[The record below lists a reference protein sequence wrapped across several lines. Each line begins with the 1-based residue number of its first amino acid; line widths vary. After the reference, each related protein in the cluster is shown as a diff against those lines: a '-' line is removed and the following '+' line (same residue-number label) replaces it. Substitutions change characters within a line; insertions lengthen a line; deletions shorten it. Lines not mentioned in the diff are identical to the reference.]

1 MPHPNRSPSSPSL
14 RIHPKQA
21 LDELPLFRQTSM
33 PPSKP
38 ISHTSSVRRLCPRRP
53 RPSVASIADIF
64 VGSLVLAS
72 FCHEHSPNRRG
83 LSTVAWSASDHNLR
97 KFQGKGGTDRRQL
110 PPRRQP
116 EYSSSRFHLS
126 QPKRLISNGLT
137 RTNDYNTEEYNIE
150 TESREETETETETD
164 NDYIPLWP
172 AKNADAESQT
182 HCERFDFTYDFD
194 RRIEITEHTKT
205 DIDPKLPDKYPRQS
219 FPSWLHPEKE
229 KHLSTS
235 KLYEKSLADYD
246 WEEAVNAVAPYSRYK
261 KTYKDDSPD
270 QMEIYSV
277 EKLVRTLWE
286 EPNPSTQYLFRLY
299 RDIPAPGVALLSKR
313 TRGALL
319 RLFAHPRDRR
329 WVDARRYLALVDDM
343 VTARLPLSRS
353 LWSSAI
359 HLSGRANG
367 KVLKRDLIRAVG
379 MWQKMEHI
387 AGVKAD
393 EVVFNILFDI
403 AIKAGAFKVADRL
416 EEEMTE
422 RGLSFSRCGKTSKI
436 YYFGMTRDVE
446 GIRET
451 FDDFVRSG
459 EIVDTVVM
467 NCLVASFLRADDIQT
482 AEQLYARMLEKQSSN
497 NKRLSLSDDGS
508 HDGGSNLSY
517 DMPQY
522 RERARKLGRVLKKSS
537 ALKEKFPEY
546 HRALQD
552 SLSIAPDTR
561 TFYIFLRHYAYN
573 TGQLDSFMAV
583 IRDMEKTFVVPPRA
597 IIYLFL
603 FEGFA
608 LHGRRKKQWSAENL
622 RLTWHAYIRA
632 LRDSNA
638 RLRGLNLNLNNRKMT
653 WENPLAKSVTVDFEE
668 PPVTDS
674 PNGLY
679 MALPTEDTVG
689 NPQGSEETAEGSAM
703 DASQDNEQ
711 DAKPE
716 LDETEDESTEIE
728 ELDVD
733 EVFNPRLQF
742 PGEAEQDEVWDP
754 EQRLENGLFVGRRM
768 ITIILQAFGTCC
780 GPQEVLEVWLQLE
793 RLWHPQQRKAIDVF
807 AVKEELDKQMSRD
820 PHRNR

>member
-1 MPHPNRSPSSPSL
+1 
-14 RIHPKQA
+14 
-21 LDELPLFRQTSM
+21 M

-38 ISHTSSVRRLCPRRP
+38 PSHTSSVRRLCPRRP

-97 KFQGKGGTDRRQL
+97 KFQGKGATGRRQL

-116 EYSSSRFHLS
+116 E
-126 QPKRLISNGLT
+126 LISNGLA
-137 RTNDYNTEEYNIE
+137 RTNDDSTEEYNIE
-150 TESREETETETETD
+150 TESREETETD

-172 AKNADAESQT
+172 SKNEDAESQT

-235 KLYEKSLADYD
+235 KLYEKSLAGYD

-261 KTYKDDSPD
+261 KTYKDHSPD
-270 QMEIYSV
+270 QMEIHSV

-436 YYFGMTRDVE
+436 YYFGMIRDVE

-467 NCLVASFLRADDIQT
+467 NCLVASFLRAGDIQT

-497 NKRLSLSDDGS
+497 NKRLSHSEDES
-508 HDGGSNLSY
+508 YDGGSNLSY

-583 IRDMEKTFVVPPRA
+583 MRDMEKTFTVPPRA

-653 WENPLAKSVTVDFEE
+653 WENPLAKSVAIDVEE
-668 PPVTDS
+668 PPVTDY

-689 NPQGSEETAEGSAM
+689 NPQGSEETTEGSAV
-703 DASQDNEQ
+703 DDSQ

-733 EVFNPRLQF
+733 EVFNPHLQF
-742 PGEAEQDEVWDP
+742 PSEAEQEEVWDP

-768 ITIILQAFGTCC
+768 ITVILQAFGTCC

>member
-1 MPHPNRSPSSPSL
+1 MSVISCLIQIGPPSSPSL

-33 PPSKP
+33 PPSKLP
-38 ISHTSSVRRLCPRRP
+38 SHTSSVRRLCTRRP

-83 LSTVAWSASDHNLR
+83 LSTVAWGASDHNLQ
-97 KFQGKGGTDRRQL
+97 KFQSKGANGRRQP

-116 EYSSSRFHLS
+116 EYSNSRFHLS
-126 QPKRLISNGLT
+126 QPKRLISNGLA
-137 RTNDYNTEEYNIE
+137 RTNDDNTEEYNIE
-150 TESREETETETETD
+150 TESREETETD

-182 HCERFDFTYDFD
+182 RCERFDFTYDFD
-194 RRIEITEHTKT
+194 RRIEITEYTKT

-219 FPSWLHPEKE
+219 FPSWMHPEKE
-229 KHLSTS
+229 KHLSIS
-235 KLYEKSLADYD
+235 KLYERSLADYD

-261 KTYKDDSPD
+261 KTYKDQSHD
-270 QMEIYSV
+270 QMEIHSV
-277 EKLVRTLWE
+277 EKLRSSC
-286 EPNPSTQYLFRLY
+286 PRGSFASQ
-299 RDIPAPGVALLSKR
+299 R

-367 KVLKRDLIRAVG
+367 RVLKRDLIRAVG

-416 EEEMTE
+416 EEEMTK

-436 YYFGMTRDVE
+436 YYFGMIRDVE

-451 FDDFVRSG
+451 FDDFVKSG

-467 NCLVASFLRADDIQT
+467 NCLIASFLRAGDTQT

-497 NKRLSLSDDGS
+497 NKRISHSDDGS
-508 HDGGSNLSY
+508 HFHIGGSNLSY

-522 RERARKLGRVLKKSS
+522 RERSRKLGRVLKKSS
-537 ALKEKFPEY
+537 ALKEKFPAY

-583 IRDMEKTFVVPPRA
+583 MRDMEKTFAVPPRS

-638 RLRGLNLNLNNRKMT
+638 RLRGLNLNNRKMT
-653 WENPLAKSVTVDFEE
+653 WENPLAKSVAIEVEE
-668 PPVTDS
+668 LPVTDA

-679 MALPTEDTVG
+679 MALPTADTAG
-689 NPQGSEETAEGSAM
+689 NPQGSEETAEGSAI
-703 DASQDNEQ
+703 DDSQDTEQ

-716 LDETEDESTEIE
+716 LDGNEDESTEIE

-733 EVFNPRLQF
+733 EIFNPRLQV
-742 PGEAEQDEVWDP
+742 PSEAEQEENWDP
-754 EQRLENGLFVGRRM
+754 DQRLENGLFVGRRM

-780 GPQEVLEVWLQLE
+780 GPKEVLEVWLQLE
-793 RLWHPQQRKAIDVF
+793 RLWHPQQRKAVDVF
-807 AVKEELDKQMSRD
+807 AVKEELDRQMSRD

>member
-21 LDELPLFRQTSM
+21 LDELPLLRQTSM

-38 ISHTSSVRRLCPRRP
+38 PSHTSSVRRLCPRRP

-83 LSTVAWSASDHNLR
+83 LSTVAWSASDHSLR
-97 KFQGKGGTDRRQL
+97 KFQGKGATGRRQL

-126 QPKRLISNGLT
+126 QPKRWISNGLA
-137 RTNDYNTEEYNIE
+137 RTNDDNTEEYNIE
-150 TESREETETETETD
+150 TELREEAETD

-172 AKNADAESQT
+172 AKNEDAESQT

-194 RRIEITEHTKT
+194 RRIEITKHIKA
-205 DIDPKLPDKYPRQS
+205 DIDPKQPDKYPRQS
-219 FPSWLHPEKE
+219 FPSWLQPEKE

-235 KLYEKSLADYD
+235 KLYEKSLANYD
-246 WEEAVNAVAPYSRYK
+246 WEEAVNAVAPYLRYK

-270 QMEIYSV
+270 QMEIHSV

-403 AIKAGAFKVADRL
+403 AIKASAFKVADRL

-436 YYFGMTRDVE
+436 YYFGMIRDVE

-467 NCLVASFLRADDIQT
+467 NCLVASFLRAGDIQT

-497 NKRLSLSDDGS
+497 NKRLSHSDDGS

-522 RERARKLGRVLKKSS
+522 RERSRKLGRVLKKSS

-583 IRDMEKTFVVPPRA
+583 IRDMEKTFIVPPRA

-653 WENPLAKSVTVDFEE
+653 WENPLAKSVAIDVEE

-689 NPQGSEETAEGSAM
+689 NPEGSEEIADGSAM
-703 DASQDNEQ
+703 DDSQDTEQ

-742 PGEAEQDEVWDP
+742 PSEAEQEEVWDP

-768 ITIILQAFGTCC
+768 ITVILQAFGTCC

>member
-38 ISHTSSVRRLCPRRP
+38 PSHTSSVRRLCSRRP

-83 LSTVAWSASDHNLR
+83 LSTVAWSAPDYNLR
-97 KFQGKGGTDRRQL
+97 KFQGKGATGRRQL
-110 PPRRQP
+110 PPRRQA

-126 QPKRLISNGLT
+126 QPKRLISNGLA
-137 RTNDYNTEEYNIE
+137 RTNDDNREEYNIE
-150 TESREETETETETD
+150 TESREETETD

-172 AKNADAESQT
+172 SKNEDAESQT

-229 KHLSTS
+229 KHLHTS
-235 KLYEKSLADYD
+235 KLYEKSLVDYD

-270 QMEIYSV
+270 QMEIHSV

-403 AIKAGAFKVADRL
+403 AIKASAFKVADRL

-436 YYFGMTRDVE
+436 YYFGMIRDVE

-467 NCLVASFLRADDIQT
+467 NCLVASFLRAGDIQT

-497 NKRLSLSDDGS
+497 NKRLSHSDDGS
-508 HDGGSNLSY
+508 HDGGPNLSY

-583 IRDMEKTFVVPPRA
+583 MRDMEKTFTVPPRA

-608 LHGRRKKQWSAENL
+608 IHGRRKKQWSAENL

-638 RLRGLNLNLNNRKMT
+638 RLRGLNLNLNNRKIT
-653 WENPLAKSVTVDFEE
+653 WENPLAKSVAIDVEE

-689 NPQGSEETAEGSAM
+689 NPQGSEEPAEGSAM
-703 DASQDNEQ
+703 DDSQDTEQ
-711 DAKPE
+711 DAKPKV
-716 LDETEDESTEIE
+716 DETEDESTEIE

-733 EVFNPRLQF
+733 EVFNPRSQF
-742 PGEAEQDEVWDP
+742 LSEAEQEEVWDP

-768 ITIILQAFGTCC
+768 ITVILQAFGTCC

>member
-21 LDELPLFRQTSM
+21 LDELPLLRQTSM

-38 ISHTSSVRRLCPRRP
+38 PSHTSSVRRLCPRRP

-97 KFQGKGGTDRRQL
+97 KFQGKGATDRRQL

-126 QPKRLISNGLT
+126 QPKRLISNGLA
-137 RTNDYNTEEYNIE
+137 RTNDDNTEEYNIA
-150 TESREETETETETD
+150 TESREETETD

-172 AKNADAESQT
+172 AKNEDAESQT

-194 RRIEITEHTKT
+194 CRIEITEHTKT
-205 DIDPKLPDKYPRQS
+205 DIDSKLPDKHPRQS
-219 FPSWLHPEKE
+219 FPSWLDPEKE
-229 KHLSTS
+229 KRLSTS
-235 KLYEKSLADYD
+235 KLYEKSLAGYD

-270 QMEIYSV
+270 QMEILSV

-436 YYFGMTRDVE
+436 YYFGMIRDVE

-467 NCLVASFLRADDIQT
+467 NCLVASFLRAGDIQT

-497 NKRLSLSDDGS
+497 NKRLLHSDDGP

-583 IRDMEKTFVVPPRA
+583 MRDMEKTFIVPPRA

-653 WENPLAKSVTVDFEE
+653 WENPLAKSVAIDVEE

-689 NPQGSEETAEGSAM
+689 NPQVSEETAEGSAM
-703 DASQDNEQ
+703 DGSQDTEQ

-733 EVFNPRLQF
+733 EVFNPRFQV
-742 PGEAEQDEVWDP
+742 PSEAEQEEVWDP
-754 EQRLENGLFVGRRM
+754 DQRLENGLFVGRRM
-768 ITIILQAFGTCC
+768 ITVILQAFGTCC

-807 AVKEELDKQMSRD
+807 AIKEELDKQMSRD

>member
-21 LDELPLFRQTSM
+21 LDELPPFRQTSM

-38 ISHTSSVRRLCPRRP
+38 PSHTSSVRRLCPRRP

-83 LSTVAWSASDHNLR
+83 FSTVAWGASDHNLQ
-97 KFQGKGGTDRRQL
+97 KFQSKGTTSRRQL
-110 PPRRQP
+110 PPQRPP
-116 EYSSSRFHLS
+116 EYSSSRFYLS
-126 QPKRLISNGLT
+126 QSKRFISNGLA
-137 RTNDYNTEEYNIE
+137 RTNDENKEEYDIE
-150 TESREETETETETD
+150 TESQEEMETD

-172 AKNADAESQT
+172 ATNGDAESQT
-182 HCERFDFTYDFD
+182 HRERFDFTYDFD
-194 RRIEITEHTKT
+194 RRIEIKERTKT
-205 DIDPKLPDKYPRQS
+205 DIDLKLPDRYPRQS

-235 KLYEKSLADYD
+235 KLYERSLRDYN
-246 WEEAVNAVAPYSRYK
+246 WEEAVNAVVPYSRYT
-261 KTYKDDSPD
+261 KTYKDESHD
-270 QMEIYSV
+270 QMEIHSV

-367 KVLKRDLIRAVG
+367 RVLKRDLIRAVG

-436 YYFGMTRDVE
+436 YYFGMMRDVE

-451 FDDFVRSG
+451 FDDFVKSG

-467 NCLVASFLRADDIQT
+467 NCLIASFLRAGDTQT
-482 AEQLYARMLEKQSSN
+482 AEQLYARMLEKQSCN
-497 NKRLSLSDDGS
+497 NKRLLHSDDGS

-522 RERARKLGRVLKKSS
+522 RERSRKLGRVLKKSS

-583 IRDMEKTFVVPPRA
+583 MRDMEKTFVVPPRA

-638 RLRGLNLNLNNRKMT
+638 RLRGLNLNNRKMK
-653 WENPLAKSVTVDFEE
+653 WENPLAKSVTLDVEE

-689 NPQGSEETAEGSAM
+689 YPGEFEKTAEGSAM
-703 DASQDNEQ
+703 DDSQDNEQ

-716 LDETEDESTEIE
+716 LDENEDETTEIE

-742 PGEAEQDEVWDP
+742 PGEAEQEELWDP

-780 GPQEVLEVWLQLE
+780 GPKEVLEVWLQLE

-820 PHRNR
+820 PHRSR

>member
-1 MPHPNRSPSSPSL
+1 MPHSNRSPSSPSL

-38 ISHTSSVRRLCPRRP
+38 PSHTSSVRRLCTRRP

-83 LSTVAWSASDHNLR
+83 LSTVAWSASDHNLQ
-97 KFQGKGGTDRRQL
+97 KFQSKGANGRRQL

-116 EYSSSRFHLS
+116 EYSNSRFHLS
-126 QPKRLISNGLT
+126 QPKRLISNGLA
-137 RTNDYNTEEYNIE
+137 RTNDDNTEEYNIE
-150 TESREETETETETD
+150 SESRGGRR
-164 NDYIPLWP
+164 
-172 AKNADAESQT
+172 QT
-182 HCERFDFTYDFD
+182 TTIYHCGRQRMRT
-194 RRIEITEHTKT
+194 RNRKPITEHTKT

-219 FPSWLHPEKE
+219 FPSWMHPEKE
-229 KHLSTS
+229 KHLSIS
-235 KLYEKSLADYD
+235 KLYERSLADYD

-261 KTYKDDSPD
+261 KTYKDESDD
-270 QMEIYSV
+270 QMEIHSV

-299 RDIPAPGVALLSKR
+299 RDLPAPGVALLSQR

-367 KVLKRDLIRAVG
+367 RVLKRDLIRAVG

-403 AIKAGAFKVADRL
+403 AIKASAFKVADRL
-416 EEEMTE
+416 EEEMMK

-436 YYFGMTRDVE
+436 YYFGMIRDVE

-467 NCLVASFLRADDIQT
+467 NCLIASFLRAGDTQT

-497 NKRLSLSDDGS
+497 NKRISHSDDGS
-508 HDGGSNLSY
+508 HFHIGGSNLSY

-522 RERARKLGRVLKKSS
+522 RERSRKLGRVLKKSS

-583 IRDMEKTFVVPPRA
+583 MRDMEKTFAVPPRS

-632 LRDSNA
+632 LRDSNV
-638 RLRGLNLNLNNRKMT
+638 RLRGLNLNNRKMT
-653 WENPLAKSVTVDFEE
+653 WENPLAKSVAIEVEE
-668 PPVTDS
+668 LPVTDA

-679 MALPTEDTVG
+679 MALPTADTAG

-703 DASQDNEQ
+703 DDSPDTEQ

-716 LDETEDESTEIE
+716 LDENEDESTEIE

-733 EVFNPRLQF
+733 EVFNPRLQV
-742 PGEAEQDEVWDP
+742 PGEVEQEENWDP
-754 EQRLENGLFVGRRM
+754 DQRLENGLFVGRRM

-780 GPQEVLEVWLQLE
+780 GPKEVLEVWLQLE
-793 RLWHPQQRKAIDVF
+793 RLWHPQQRKAVDVF

>member
-1 MPHPNRSPSSPSL
+1 MPHPHRSPSSPSL

-33 PPSKP
+33 PPSNP
-38 ISHTSSVRRLCPRRP
+38 PYHASSVRRLCPRRP

-64 VGSLVLAS
+64 VGSLILAS

-83 LSTVAWSASDHNLR
+83 LSTVAWRTSDHNLQ
-97 KFQGKGGTDRRQL
+97 KFQSKGATGRRQL
-110 PPRRQP
+110 PPRRQQP

-126 QPKRLISNGLT
+126 QPKRLISNGLA
-137 RTNDYNTEEYNIE
+137 RTNDDNTEEYNIE
-150 TESREETETETETD
+150 SEEAETD
-164 NDYIPLWP
+164 IDYIPLWP
-172 AKNADAESQT
+172 AKNAGAESQT

-194 RRIEITEHTKT
+194 RRIQIAEQTKT
-205 DIDPKLPDKYPRQS
+205 DIDPKFPEKYPQQS

-235 KLYEKSLADYD
+235 ELYERSLADHD

-261 KTYKDDSPD
+261 KTHRDESRD
-270 QMEIYSV
+270 QMDIHSV

-299 RDIPAPGVALLSKR
+299 RDLPAPGVALLSKR

-367 KVLKRDLIRAVG
+367 RVLKRDLIRAVG
-379 MWQKMEHI
+379 MWQKMEHV

-436 YYFGMTRDVE
+436 YYFGMIRDVE

-451 FDDFVRSG
+451 FDDFVKSG

-467 NCLVASFLRADDIQT
+467 NCLIASFLRAGDTQT

-497 NKRLSLSDDGS
+497 NKRVSHSHSDDGS
-508 HDGGSNLSY
+508 QSHIGGSNLSY

-522 RERARKLGRVLKKSS
+522 RERSRKLGRILKKSS

-552 SLSIAPDTR
+552 SLSISPDTR
-561 TFYIFLRHYAYN
+561 TFYIFLRHYAHN

-583 IRDMEKTFVVPPRA
+583 MHDMERTFVVPPRA

-608 LHGRRKKQWSAENL
+608 IHGRRKKQWSAENL

-638 RLRGLNLNLNNRKMT
+638 RLRGLNLNNRKMK
-653 WENPLAKSVTVDFEE
+653 WENPLAKSVDVEE
-668 PPVTDS
+668 LPVTDT

-679 MALPTEDTVG
+679 MALPTADTVG
-689 NPQGSEETAEGSAM
+689 NSQKSEETAEDSTM
-703 DASQDNEQ
+703 DDSEDNEQ
-711 DAKPE
+711 ESKPG
-716 LDETEDESTEIE
+716 LDEKDDESTEIE

-742 PGEAEQDEVWDP
+742 PGEAEQEEVWDP
-754 EQRLENGLFVGRRM
+754 EQRLENGLFIGRRM
-768 ITIILQAFGTCC
+768 IIIILQAFGTCC
-780 GPQEVLEVWLQLE
+780 GPKEVLEVWLQLE
-793 RLWHPQQRKAIDVF
+793 RLWHPQQRKSIDVF

-820 PHRNR
+820 PHRDR

>member
-38 ISHTSSVRRLCPRRP
+38 PSHTSSVRRLCPRRP

-83 LSTVAWSASDHNLR
+83 FSTVAWGASDHNLQ
-97 KFQGKGGTDRRQL
+97 KFQSKGTTSRRQL
-110 PPRRQP
+110 PPQRPP
-116 EYSSSRFHLS
+116 EYSSSRFYLS
-126 QPKRLISNGLT
+126 QSKRFISNGLA
-137 RTNDYNTEEYNIE
+137 RTNDENKEEYDIE
-150 TESREETETETETD
+150 TESQEEMETD

-172 AKNADAESQT
+172 ATNGDAESQT
-182 HCERFDFTYDFD
+182 HRERFDFTYDFD
-194 RRIEITEHTKT
+194 RRIEIKERTKT
-205 DIDPKLPDKYPRQS
+205 DIDLKLPDRYPRQS

-235 KLYEKSLADYD
+235 KLYERSLRDYN
-246 WEEAVNAVAPYSRYK
+246 WEEAVNAVVPYSRYT
-261 KTYKDDSPD
+261 KTYKDESHD
-270 QMEIYSV
+270 QMEIHSV

-367 KVLKRDLIRAVG
+367 RVLKRDLIRAVG

-436 YYFGMTRDVE
+436 YYFGMMRDVE

-451 FDDFVRSG
+451 FDDFVKSG

-467 NCLVASFLRADDIQT
+467 NCLIASFLRAGDTQT
-482 AEQLYARMLEKQSSN
+482 AEQLYARMLEKQSCN
-497 NKRLSLSDDGS
+497 NKRLLHSDDGS

-522 RERARKLGRVLKKSS
+522 RERSRKLGRVLKKSS

-583 IRDMEKTFVVPPRA
+583 MRDMEKTFVVPPRA

-638 RLRGLNLNLNNRKMT
+638 RLRGLNLNNRKMK
-653 WENPLAKSVTVDFEE
+653 WENPLAKSVTLDVEE

-689 NPQGSEETAEGSAM
+689 YPGEFEKTAEGSAM
-703 DASQDNEQ
+703 DDSQDNEQ

-716 LDETEDESTEIE
+716 LDENEDETTEIE

-742 PGEAEQDEVWDP
+742 PGEAEQEELWDP

-780 GPQEVLEVWLQLE
+780 GPKEVLEVWLQLE

-820 PHRNR
+820 PHRSR

>member
-1 MPHPNRSPSSPSL
+1 M
-14 RIHPKQA
+14 
-21 LDELPLFRQTSM
+21 
-33 PPSKP
+33 
-38 ISHTSSVRRLCPRRP
+38 
-53 RPSVASIADIF
+53 
-64 VGSLVLAS
+64 
-72 FCHEHSPNRRG
+72 
-83 LSTVAWSASDHNLR
+83 
-97 KFQGKGGTDRRQL
+97 
-110 PPRRQP
+110 
-116 EYSSSRFHLS
+116 
-126 QPKRLISNGLT
+126 ISNGLA
-137 RTNDYNTEEYNIE
+137 RTNDDNTEEYNIE
-150 TESREETETETETD
+150 NEEAETD

-182 HCERFDFTYDFD
+182 RCERFDFTYDFD
-194 RRIEITEHTKT
+194 RIEITEQTKT
-205 DIDPKLPDKYPRQS
+205 DIDPKLPEKYPRQS

-235 KLYEKSLADYD
+235 ELYERSLADHD

-261 KTYKDDSPD
+261 KTHRDESRD
-270 QMEIYSV
+270 QMEIHSV

-299 RDIPAPGVALLSKR
+299 RDLPAPGVALLSKR

-367 KVLKRDLIRAVG
+367 RVLKRDLIRAVG
-379 MWQKMEHI
+379 MWQKMEHV

-436 YYFGMTRDVE
+436 YYFGMIRDVE

-451 FDDFVRSG
+451 FDDFVKSG

-467 NCLVASFLRADDIQT
+467 NCLIASFLRAGETQT

-497 NKRLSLSDDGS
+497 NKRVSHSQPDDGI
-508 HDGGSNLSY
+508 HFHIGGSNLSY

-522 RERARKLGRVLKKSS
+522 RERARNLGRILKKSS

-583 IRDMEKTFVVPPRA
+583 MHDMERTFAVPPRA

-608 LHGRRKKQWSAENL
+608 IHGRRKKQWSAENL

-638 RLRGLNLNLNNRKMT
+638 RLRGLNLNNRKMT
-653 WENPLAKSVTVDFEE
+653 WENPLAKSVTVDVEE
-668 PPVTDS
+668 LPVTDA

-679 MALPTEDTVG
+679 MALPTANAVG
-689 NPQGSEETAEGSAM
+689 NSQGSEETAENSTM
-703 DASQDNEQ
+703 DDSQDNEQ
-711 DAKPE
+711 DSKPE
-716 LDETEDESTEIE
+716 LDEKDDESTEIE

-742 PGEAEQDEVWDP
+742 SGEAEQEEFWDP
-754 EQRLENGLFVGRRM
+754 EQRLENGLFIGRRM
-768 ITIILQAFGTCC
+768 IITILQAFGTCC
-780 GPQEVLEVWLQLE
+780 GPKEVLEVWLQLE
-793 RLWHPQQRKAIDVF
+793 RLWHPQQRKSIDVF

-820 PHRNR
+820 PHRDR

>member
-38 ISHTSSVRRLCPRRP
+38 PSHTSSVRRLCSRRP

-83 LSTVAWSASDHNLR
+83 LSTVAWSASDYNLR
-97 KFQGKGGTDRRQL
+97 KFQGKGATGRRQL
-110 PPRRQP
+110 PPRRQA

-126 QPKRLISNGLT
+126 QPKRLISNGLA
-137 RTNDYNTEEYNIE
+137 RTNDDNREEYNIE
-150 TESREETETETETD
+150 TESREETETD

-172 AKNADAESQT
+172 SKNEDAESQT

-194 RRIEITEHTKT
+194 RRIEITEYTKT

-229 KHLSTS
+229 KHLHTS
-235 KLYEKSLADYD
+235 KLYEKSLVDYD

-270 QMEIYSV
+270 QMEIHSV

-403 AIKAGAFKVADRL
+403 AIKASAFKVADRL

-436 YYFGMTRDVE
+436 YYFGMIRDVE

-467 NCLVASFLRADDIQT
+467 NCLVASFLRAGDIQT

-497 NKRLSLSDDGS
+497 NKRLSHSDDGS
-508 HDGGSNLSY
+508 HDGGPNLSY

-583 IRDMEKTFVVPPRA
+583 MRDMEKTFTVPPRA

-608 LHGRRKKQWSAENL
+608 IHGRRKKQWSAENL

-638 RLRGLNLNLNNRKMT
+638 RLRGLNLNLNNRKIT
-653 WENPLAKSVTVDFEE
+653 WENPLAKSVAIDVEE

-689 NPQGSEETAEGSAM
+689 NPQGSEEPAEGSAM
-703 DASQDNEQ
+703 DDSQDTEQ
-711 DAKPE
+711 DAKPKV
-716 LDETEDESTEIE
+716 DETEDESTEIE

-733 EVFNPRLQF
+733 EVFNPRSQF
-742 PGEAEQDEVWDP
+742 LSEAEQEEVWDP

-768 ITIILQAFGTCC
+768 ITVILQAFGTCC

>member
-1 MPHPNRSPSSPSL
+1 MPHSNRSPSSPSL

-33 PPSKP
+33 SPSKP
-38 ISHTSSVRRLCPRRP
+38 PPHTSSVRRLCTRRP

-83 LSTVAWSASDHNLR
+83 LSTVAWNSSDHNLQ
-97 KFQGKGGTDRRQL
+97 KFQTKGANGRRQL

-116 EYSSSRFHLS
+116 EYSNSRFHLS
-126 QPKRLISNGLT
+126 QPRRLISNGLA
-137 RTNDYNTEEYNIE
+137 RTNDDNAEEYNIE
-150 TESREETETETETD
+150 TESPDETEID

-172 AKNADAESQT
+172 AKNADAESQPR
-182 HCERFDFTYDFD
+182 CERFDFTYDFD
-194 RRIEITEHTKT
+194 RRIEITEYTKT

-219 FPSWLHPEKE
+219 FPSWIHPEKE
-229 KHLSTS
+229 KHLSIS
-235 KLYEKSLADYD
+235 KLYERSLADYD
-246 WEEAVNAVAPYSRYK
+246 WEEAVNAVAPSSRYK
-261 KTYKDDSPD
+261 KTYKDESHD
-270 QMEIYSV
+270 QMEIHSV

-299 RDIPAPGVALLSKR
+299 RDLPAPGVALLSQR

-367 KVLKRDLIRAVG
+367 RVLKRDLIRAVG

-403 AIKAGAFKVADRL
+403 AIKASAFKVADRL
-416 EEEMTE
+416 EEEMTK

-436 YYFGMTRDVE
+436 YYFGMIRDVE

-451 FDDFVRSG
+451 FDDFVKSG

-467 NCLVASFLRADDIQT
+467 NCLIASFLRAGDTQT
-482 AEQLYARMLEKQSSN
+482 AEQLYARMLEKESSK
-497 NKRLSLSDDGS
+497 NKCISHSDDGS
-508 HDGGSNLSY
+508 PFHIGGSNLSY

-522 RERARKLGRVLKKSS
+522 RERSRKLGRVLKKSS

-583 IRDMEKTFVVPPRA
+583 MRDMEKTFAVPPRS

-638 RLRGLNLNLNNRKMT
+638 RLRGLNLNNRKMT
-653 WENPLAKSVTVDFEE
+653 WENPLAKSVAIEVEE
-668 PPVTDS
+668 LPVTDA

-679 MALPTEDTVG
+679 LALPTADTAG
-689 NPQGSEETAEGSAM
+689 SPQGSEETAEGSAM
-703 DASQDNEQ
+703 DDSPDTEQ

-716 LDETEDESTEIE
+716 LDENEDESTEIE

-733 EVFNPRLQF
+733 EVFSPRLQV
-742 PGEAEQDEVWDP
+742 PSEAEQEENWDP
-754 EQRLENGLFVGRRM
+754 DQRLENGLFVGRRM

-780 GPQEVLEVWLQLE
+780 GPKEVLEVWLQLE
-793 RLWHPQQRKAIDVF
+793 RLWHPQQRKAVDVF

>member
-1 MPHPNRSPSSPSL
+1 M
-14 RIHPKQA
+14 
-21 LDELPLFRQTSM
+21 
-33 PPSKP
+33 
-38 ISHTSSVRRLCPRRP
+38 
-53 RPSVASIADIF
+53 
-64 VGSLVLAS
+64 
-72 FCHEHSPNRRG
+72 
-83 LSTVAWSASDHNLR
+83 
-97 KFQGKGGTDRRQL
+97 
-110 PPRRQP
+110 
-116 EYSSSRFHLS
+116 
-126 QPKRLISNGLT
+126 ISNGLA
-137 RTNDYNTEEYNIE
+137 RTNDDNTEEYNIE
-150 TESREETETETETD
+150 NEEAETD

-182 HCERFDFTYDFD
+182 RCERFDFTYDFD
-194 RRIEITEHTKT
+194 RRIEITEQTKT
-205 DIDPKLPDKYPRQS
+205 DIDPKLPEKYPRQS

-235 KLYEKSLADYD
+235 ELYERSLADHD

-261 KTYKDDSPD
+261 KTHRDESRD
-270 QMEIYSV
+270 QMEIHSV

-299 RDIPAPGVALLSKR
+299 RDLPAPGVALLSKR

-367 KVLKRDLIRAVG
+367 RVLKRDLIRAVG
-379 MWQKMEHI
+379 MWQKMEHV

-436 YYFGMTRDVE
+436 YYFGMIRDVE

-451 FDDFVRSG
+451 FDDFVKSG

-467 NCLVASFLRADDIQT
+467 NCLIASFLRAGETQT

-497 NKRLSLSDDGS
+497 NKRVSHSQPDDGI
-508 HDGGSNLSY
+508 HFHIGGSNLSY

-522 RERARKLGRVLKKSS
+522 RERARNLGRILKKSS

-583 IRDMEKTFVVPPRA
+583 MHDMERTFAVPPRA

-608 LHGRRKKQWSAENL
+608 IHGRRKKQWSAENL

-638 RLRGLNLNLNNRKMT
+638 RLRGLNLNNRKMT
-653 WENPLAKSVTVDFEE
+653 WENPLAKSVTVDVEE
-668 PPVTDS
+668 LPVTDA

-679 MALPTEDTVG
+679 MALPTANAVG
-689 NPQGSEETAEGSAM
+689 NSQGSEETAENSTM
-703 DASQDNEQ
+703 DDSQDNEQ
-711 DAKPE
+711 DSKPE
-716 LDETEDESTEIE
+716 LDEKDDESTEIE

-742 PGEAEQDEVWDP
+742 SGEAEQEEFWDP
-754 EQRLENGLFVGRRM
+754 EQRLENGLFIGRRM
-768 ITIILQAFGTCC
+768 IITILQAFGTCC
-780 GPQEVLEVWLQLE
+780 GPKEVLEVWLQLE
-793 RLWHPQQRKAIDVF
+793 RLWHPQQRKSIDVF

-820 PHRNR
+820 PHRDR

>member
-1 MPHPNRSPSSPSL
+1 M
-14 RIHPKQA
+14 
-21 LDELPLFRQTSM
+21 
-33 PPSKP
+33 
-38 ISHTSSVRRLCPRRP
+38 
-53 RPSVASIADIF
+53 
-64 VGSLVLAS
+64 
-72 FCHEHSPNRRG
+72 
-83 LSTVAWSASDHNLR
+83 
-97 KFQGKGGTDRRQL
+97 
-110 PPRRQP
+110 
-116 EYSSSRFHLS
+116 
-126 QPKRLISNGLT
+126 ISNGLA
-137 RTNDYNTEEYNIE
+137 RTNDDNTEEYNIE
-150 TESREETETETETD
+150 TESREETETD

-172 AKNADAESQT
+172 SKNEDAESQT

-205 DIDPKLPDKYPRQS
+205 DIDPKLPDKHPRQS

-235 KLYEKSLADYD
+235 KLYKNSLADYD

-270 QMEIYSV
+270 QMEIHSV

-403 AIKAGAFKVADRL
+403 AIKASAFKVADRL

-436 YYFGMTRDVE
+436 YYFGMIRDVE

-467 NCLVASFLRADDIQT
+467 NCLVASFLRAGDIQT

-497 NKRLSLSDDGS
+497 NKRLSHSDDAS

-583 IRDMEKTFVVPPRA
+583 MRDMEKTFIVPPRA

-653 WENPLAKSVTVDFEE
+653 WENPLARSVAIDVEE

-703 DASQDNEQ
+703 DDSQDTEQ
-711 DAKPE
+711 DAKPK

-742 PGEAEQDEVWDP
+742 PSEAEQEEVWDP

-768 ITIILQAFGTCC
+768 ITVILQAFGTCC

>member
-1 MPHPNRSPSSPSL
+1 
-14 RIHPKQA
+14 
-21 LDELPLFRQTSM
+21 M

-38 ISHTSSVRRLCPRRP
+38 PSHTSSVRRLCSRRP

-83 LSTVAWSASDHNLR
+83 LSTVAWSAPDYNLR
-97 KFQGKGGTDRRQL
+97 KFQGKGATGRRQL
-110 PPRRQP
+110 PPRRQA

-126 QPKRLISNGLT
+126 QPKRLISNGLA
-137 RTNDYNTEEYNIE
+137 RTNDDNREEYNIE
-150 TESREETETETETD
+150 TESREETETD

-172 AKNADAESQT
+172 SKNEDAESQT

-229 KHLSTS
+229 KHLHTS
-235 KLYEKSLADYD
+235 KLYEKSLVDYD

-270 QMEIYSV
+270 QMEIHSV

-403 AIKAGAFKVADRL
+403 AIKASAFKVADRL

-436 YYFGMTRDVE
+436 YYFGMIRDVE

-467 NCLVASFLRADDIQT
+467 NCLVASFLRAGDIQT

-497 NKRLSLSDDGS
+497 NKRLSHSDDGS
-508 HDGGSNLSY
+508 HDGGPNLSY

-583 IRDMEKTFVVPPRA
+583 MRDMEKTFTVPPRA

-608 LHGRRKKQWSAENL
+608 IHGRRKKQWSAENL

-638 RLRGLNLNLNNRKMT
+638 RLRGLNLNLNNRKIT
-653 WENPLAKSVTVDFEE
+653 WENPLAKSVAIDVEE

-689 NPQGSEETAEGSAM
+689 NPQGSEEPAEGSAM
-703 DASQDNEQ
+703 DDSQDTEQ
-711 DAKPE
+711 DAKPKV
-716 LDETEDESTEIE
+716 DETEDESTEIE

-733 EVFNPRLQF
+733 EVFNPRSQF
-742 PGEAEQDEVWDP
+742 LSEAEQEEVWDP

-768 ITIILQAFGTCC
+768 ITVILQAFGTCC

>member
-1 MPHPNRSPSSPSL
+1 
-14 RIHPKQA
+14 
-21 LDELPLFRQTSM
+21 M

-38 ISHTSSVRRLCPRRP
+38 PSHTSSVRRLCPRRP

-83 LSTVAWSASDHNLR
+83 LSTVAWSASDHSLR
-97 KFQGKGGTDRRQL
+97 KFQGKGATGRRQL

-116 EYSSSRFHLS
+116 EYSSSRFQLS
-126 QPKRLISNGLT
+126 QPKRWISNGLA
-137 RTNDYNTEEYNIE
+137 RTNDDNTEEYNIE
-150 TESREETETETETD
+150 TELREEAETD

-172 AKNADAESQT
+172 AKNEDAESQT

-194 RRIEITEHTKT
+194 RRIEITKHIKA
-205 DIDPKLPDKYPRQS
+205 DIDPKQPDKYPRQS
-219 FPSWLHPEKE
+219 FPSWLQPEKE

-235 KLYEKSLADYD
+235 KLYEKSLANYD

-270 QMEIYSV
+270 QMEIHSV

-403 AIKAGAFKVADRL
+403 AIKASAFKVADRL

-436 YYFGMTRDVE
+436 YYFGMIRDVE

-467 NCLVASFLRADDIQT
+467 NCLVASFLRAGDIQT

-497 NKRLSLSDDGS
+497 NKRLSHSDDGS

-522 RERARKLGRVLKKSS
+522 RERSRKLGRVLKKSS

-583 IRDMEKTFVVPPRA
+583 IRDMEKTFIVPPRA

-653 WENPLAKSVTVDFEE
+653 WENPLAKSVAIDVEE

-689 NPQGSEETAEGSAM
+689 NPEGSEETADGSAM
-703 DASQDNEQ
+703 DDSQDTEQ

-742 PGEAEQDEVWDP
+742 PSEAEQEEVWDP

-768 ITIILQAFGTCC
+768 ITVILQAFGTCC

>member
-38 ISHTSSVRRLCPRRP
+38 PSHTSSVRRLCSRRP

-83 LSTVAWSASDHNLR
+83 LSTVAWSASDYNLR
-97 KFQGKGGTDRRQL
+97 KFQGKGATGRRQL
-110 PPRRQP
+110 PPRRQA

-126 QPKRLISNGLT
+126 QPKRLISNGLA
-137 RTNDYNTEEYNIE
+137 RTNDDNREEYNIE
-150 TESREETETETETD
+150 TESREETETD

-172 AKNADAESQT
+172 SNNEDAESQT

-229 KHLSTS
+229 KHLHTS
-235 KLYEKSLADYD
+235 KLYEKSLVDYD

-270 QMEIYSV
+270 QMEIHSV

-403 AIKAGAFKVADRL
+403 AIKASAFKVADRL

-436 YYFGMTRDVE
+436 YYFGMIRDVE

-467 NCLVASFLRADDIQT
+467 NCLVASFLRAGDIQT

-497 NKRLSLSDDGS
+497 NKRLSHSDDGS
-508 HDGGSNLSY
+508 HDGGPNLSY

-583 IRDMEKTFVVPPRA
+583 MRDMEKTFTVPPRA

-608 LHGRRKKQWSAENL
+608 IHGRRKKQWSAENL

-638 RLRGLNLNLNNRKMT
+638 RLRGLNLNLNNRKIT
-653 WENPLAKSVTVDFEE
+653 WENPLAKSVAIDVEE

-689 NPQGSEETAEGSAM
+689 NPQGSEEPAEGSAM
-703 DASQDNEQ
+703 DDSQDTEQ
-711 DAKPE
+711 DAKPKV
-716 LDETEDESTEIE
+716 DETEDESTEIE

-733 EVFNPRLQF
+733 EVFNPRSQF
-742 PGEAEQDEVWDP
+742 LSEAEQEEVWDP

-768 ITIILQAFGTCC
+768 ITVILQAFGTCC

>member
-1 MPHPNRSPSSPSL
+1 MPHPTRSPSSPSL

-21 LDELPLFRQTSM
+21 LDELPLLRQTSM

-38 ISHTSSVRRLCPRRP
+38 PSHTSSVRRLCPRRP

-97 KFQGKGGTDRRQL
+97 KFQGKGATSRRQL
-110 PPRRQP
+110 PPRRP

-126 QPKRLISNGLT
+126 QPKRLISNGLAQ
-137 RTNDYNTEEYNIE
+137 EYNIE
-150 TESREETETETETD
+150 TESRDETETD

-172 AKNADAESQT
+172 AKNEDAESQT

-235 KLYEKSLADYD
+235 KLYEKSLAGYD

-270 QMEIYSV
+270 QMEIHSV

-436 YYFGMTRDVE
+436 YYFGMIRDVE

-467 NCLVASFLRADDIQT
+467 NCLVASFLRAGDIQT

-497 NKRLSLSDDGS
+497 NKRLLHSDDGS

-583 IRDMEKTFVVPPRA
+583 MRDMEKTFTVPPRA

-638 RLRGLNLNLNNRKMT
+638 RLRGLHLNLNNRKMT
-653 WENPLAKSVTVDFEE
+653 WENPLAKSVAIDVEE

-689 NPQGSEETAEGSAM
+689 NPRGSEETAEGSAM
-703 DASQDNEQ
+703 DGSQDTEQ

-733 EVFNPRLQF
+733 EVFNPRLQV
-742 PGEAEQDEVWDP
+742 PSEAEQEEVWDP
-754 EQRLENGLFVGRRM
+754 DQRLENGLFVGRRM
-768 ITIILQAFGTCC
+768 ITVILQAFGTCC

-807 AVKEELDKQMSRD
+807 AIKEELDKQMSRD

>member
-1 MPHPNRSPSSPSL
+1 M
-14 RIHPKQA
+14 A
-21 LDELPLFRQTSM
+21 
-33 PPSKP
+33 
-38 ISHTSSVRRLCPRRP
+38 
-53 RPSVASIADIF
+53 
-64 VGSLVLAS
+64 
-72 FCHEHSPNRRG
+72 
-83 LSTVAWSASDHNLR
+83 
-97 KFQGKGGTDRRQL
+97 
-110 PPRRQP
+110 
-116 EYSSSRFHLS
+116 
-126 QPKRLISNGLT
+126 
-137 RTNDYNTEEYNIE
+137 RTNDDSTEEYNIE
-150 TESREETETETETD
+150 TESREETETD

-172 AKNADAESQT
+172 SKNEDAESQT

-235 KLYEKSLADYD
+235 KLYEKSLAGYD

-261 KTYKDDSPD
+261 KTYKDHSPD
-270 QMEIYSV
+270 QMEIHSV

-436 YYFGMTRDVE
+436 YYFGMIRDVE

-467 NCLVASFLRADDIQT
+467 NCLVASFLRAGDIQT

-497 NKRLSLSDDGS
+497 NKRLSHSEDES
-508 HDGGSNLSY
+508 YDGGSNLSY

-583 IRDMEKTFVVPPRA
+583 MRDMEKTFTVPPRA

-653 WENPLAKSVTVDFEE
+653 WENPLAKSVAIDVEE
-668 PPVTDS
+668 PPVTDY

-689 NPQGSEETAEGSAM
+689 NPQGSEETTEGSAV
-703 DASQDNEQ
+703 DDSQ

-733 EVFNPRLQF
+733 EVFNPHLQF
-742 PGEAEQDEVWDP
+742 PSEAEQEEVWDP

-768 ITIILQAFGTCC
+768 ITVILQAFGTCC